1 MLEKISRFKA
11 DFIILL
17 SFCHIVKYLDAMLKN
32 KNLYLIS
39 SEWNDQV
46 KIFFID
52 ANPSFID

>member
-1 MLEKISRFKA
+1 MLEKISRFTA
-11 DFIILL
+11 NFIILL
-17 SFCHIVKYLDAMLKN
+17 SICHIVKYMDTLLKN

>member
-1 MLEKISRFKA
+1 MLEKISRFTA

-17 SFCHIVKYLDAMLKN
+17 SICHNVKYIDALLKN

-46 KIFFID
+46 KIFFIY